1 MKLPSIELLMIAV
14 RGIALLV
21 ALITLGWAFAR
32 WRRENNRDAQR
43 MFEQLDLV
51 RAELLQ
57 LQGQVASGPSQH
69 SQRSSH
75 VDAYQ
80 QNYGSTPPPPRSG
93 AANYPD
99 FETERAATTE
109 SRHSNPQSIKS
120 KSLTNAAPRGY
131 EVAAR
136 LARNGASSEELMNTC
151 ALSRHEA
158 ELLVRLN
165 SGMKSLQPPALAN
178 AKQPAANSGTNTGAK
193 SQSNVNQLKDIGS
206 RYDKPVKPAASLVNR
221 PASTLRPAPQQRVSL
236 VG

>member
-1 MKLPSIELLMIAV
+1 MKLPSIEFMMIAV
-14 RGIALLV
+14 RGISLLLALL
-21 ALITLGWAFAR
+21 TLGWAFAR

-57 LQGQVASGPSQH
+57 LQGQVASSPSQS
-69 SQRSSH
+69 SQRNSH
-75 VDAYQ
+75 ADAYQ
-80 QNYGSTPPPPRSG
+80 QSYGSTQPSPRPSV
-93 AANYPD
+93 ANYPD
-99 FETERAATTE
+99 FDTERAVMTE
-109 SRHSNPQSIKS
+109 SRRSNAPITKP

-165 SGMKSLQPPALAN
+165 SGMKSSQPPAPAS
-178 AKQPAANSGTNTGAK
+178 AKQAATNGGTNSTTKA
-193 SQSNVNQLKDIGS
+193 QANVNHLKDIGS

-221 PASTLRPAPQQRVSL
+221 PAASRPATGQRVSL